1 MENYKH
7 KLGVALATGAGYL
20 ATAGFAID
28 TDNLSNTGS
37 ELGGFLENMS
47 GGLQTFLFA
56 IGIVV
61 GVLGIFWAI
70 SQLISKQVAGF
81 KIGGSK

>member
-1 MENYKH
+1 MQNLKQ
-7 KLGVALATGAGYL
+7 KLMVASTVGASYL
-20 ATAGFAID
+20 ASAGFAID
-28 TDNLSNTGS
+28 TDNLSNTGT

-70 SQLISKQVAGF
+70 SKLISKQVSSF
-81 KIGGSK
+81 KMGK